1 MFWPKRCVSHYR
13 IAKCAMAKIH
23 VAEEPLDGK
32 LAVNIVVHCINLK
45 VVEDKELVHGKKV
58 FITSEG

>member
-1 MFWPKRCVSHYR
+1 
-13 IAKCAMAKIH
+13 MAKIH